1 MAQQRYRSRVTKA
14 RQEGRR
20 KVAREVACVR
30 HAAFKAID
38 DAYRAGDLEALRHAC
53 GDLPDF
59 PNSQHSHEL
68 GLGYPL
74 EYAIYWS
81 PLPFVR
87 ILLEYGADPNYDDGA
102 GFPALIA
109 ALSTTRPD
117 RRDLVHLL
125 LEFGADVHRR
135 GLNDW
140 TPLHYA
146 ANIDDVEAIQLL
158 LAHGADPNS
167 RTRIDDGVTALEEA
181 ERLGHAKVVERLR
194 EL

>member
-1 MAQQRYRSRVTKA
+1 MRVARTGQERRRKAAQQEICA
-14 RQEGRR
+14 
-20 KVAREVACVR
+20 R
-30 HAAFKAID
+30 HAAFKAVH

-59 PNSQHSHEL
+59 PNSQHPQES

-81 PLPFVR
+81 PMPFVR
-87 ILLEYGADPNYDDGA
+87 TLLEYGADPNYDDGA

-109 ALSTTRPD
+109 ALSTKRPD
-117 RRDLVHLL
+117 RRDLIHLL

-146 ANIDDVEAIQLL
+146 ANINDVEVIRLL

-167 RTRIDDGVTALEEA
+167 RTRIDNCATPLEEA
-181 ERLGHAKVVERLR
+181 EGLGHAKIVECLQER
-194 EL
+194 